1 MKKLLATLLALC
13 MVLSL
18 AACGSEPASEDTNPG
33 TDGESPNVTLDYPK
47 QSINVIVP
55 KGAGGPTDTAARI
68 LLKYCQEYDS
78 DLNFVVENVTGANGV
93 TGMTKG
99 ALASNDGYT
108 LTMIVVELGIM
119 QNLPSYNCAVSTEDF
134 RPVSICTANTVM
146 LCTRAGEYEDIY
158 DFIDQMTA
166 DTKVGNSGTYGIS
179 DLGFQTAA
187 QGWGKEYTSVPYAD
201 GDSASIAALL
211 ADNSEI
217 DAIACCSSGT
227 LTAQVEAGA
236 LDVLCVFGDEV
247 QSFCPDAPFLKDLED
262 GYAVDAVVNAWC
274 GVAVPDDTPDDIY
287 NYLVEVFTYATE
299 SEEFQA
305 ERYESGTVP
314 AAING
319 ADAQAHVDEDAAHYA
334 ELLADAE

>member
-1 MKKLLATLLALC
+1 MKKLLAMLLALC
-13 MVLSL
+13 MVLAF
-18 AACGSEPASEDTNPG
+18 AACGTEPAEESAAPG
-33 TDGESPNVTLDYPK
+33 DEQQNTDSTLDYPK

-78 DLNFVVENVTGANGV
+78 NLNFVVENVTGANGV

-99 ALASNDGYT
+99 ALAENDGYT

-119 QNLPSYNCAVSTEDF
+119 QNLPSYNCAVSTDDF
-134 RPVSICTANTVM
+134 RPISICTANTVM

-158 DFIDQMTA
+158 DFIDKMSA

-187 QGWGKEYTSVPYAD
+187 EGWGKEYTSVPYAD

-217 DAIACCSSGT
+217 DAIACCASGT

-247 QSFCPDAPFLKDLED
+247 QSFCPDAPFLKDLEN

-274 GVAVPDDTPDDIY
+274 GVAVADDTPDDIY

-299 SEEFQA
+299 SEEFQN
-305 ERYESGTVP
+305 ELYESGTVP

-319 ADAQAHVDEDAAHYA
+319 EDAQKLVDDDAAHYA
-334 ELLADAE
+334 EMLADAE

>member
-1 MKKLLATLLALC
+1 MKKLLAMLLALC
-13 MVLSL
+13 MVLAF
-18 AACGSEPASEDTNPG
+18 AACGTEPAEESAAPG
-33 TDGESPNVTLDYPK
+33 DEQQNTDSTLDYPK

-78 DLNFVVENVTGANGV
+78 NLNFVVENVTGANGV

-99 ALASNDGYT
+99 ALAENDGYT

-119 QNLPSYNCAVSTEDF
+119 QNLPSYNCAVSTDDF
-134 RPVSICTANTVM
+134 RPISICTANTVM

-158 DFIDQMTA
+158 DFIDKMSA

-187 QGWGKEYTSVPYAD
+187 EGWGKEYTSVPYAD

-217 DAIACCSSGT
+217 DAIACCASGT

-247 QSFCPDAPFLKDLED
+247 QSFCPDAPFLRDLEN

-299 SEEFQA
+299 SEEFQN
-305 ERYESGTVP
+305 ELYESGTVP

-319 ADAQAHVDEDAAHYA
+319 EDAQKLVDDDAAHYA
-334 ELLADAE
+334 EMLADAE

>member
-1 MKKLLATLLALC
+1 MKKLLAMLLALC
-13 MVLSL
+13 MVLAF
-18 AACGSEPASEDTNPG
+18 AACGTEPAEESAAPG
-33 TDGESPNVTLDYPK
+33 DEQQNTDSTLDYPK

-78 DLNFVVENVTGANGV
+78 NLNFVVENVTGANGV

-99 ALASNDGYT
+99 ALAENDGYT

-119 QNLPSYNCAVSTEDF
+119 QNLPSYNCAVSTDDF
-134 RPVSICTANTVM
+134 RPISICIANTVM

-158 DFIDQMTA
+158 DFIDKMSA

-187 QGWGKEYTSVPYAD
+187 EGWGKEYTSVPYAD

-217 DAIACCSSGT
+217 DAIACCASGT

-247 QSFCPDAPFLKDLED
+247 QSFCPDAPFLKDLEN

-299 SEEFQA
+299 SEEFQN
-305 ERYESGTVP
+305 ELYESGTVP

-319 ADAQAHVDEDAAHYA
+319 EDAQKLVDDDAAHYA
-334 ELLADAE
+334 EMLADAE